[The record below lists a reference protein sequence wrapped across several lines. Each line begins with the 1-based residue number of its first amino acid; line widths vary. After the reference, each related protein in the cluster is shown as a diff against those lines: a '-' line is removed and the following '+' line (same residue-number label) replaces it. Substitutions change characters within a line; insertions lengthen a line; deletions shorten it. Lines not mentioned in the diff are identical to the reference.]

1 MRGDSILTEGFRV
14 ARPGVVAIL
23 ARFENLTDPRVERT
37 KRHLLIDMVT
47 MGLCAAICGA
57 DSWVDVER
65 FGHAKRDWFAR
76 FLELPHGIPSHDTF
90 GRVFARLDT
99 AEFLLCLQNWL
110 RSLHL
115 SLKDQGIAI
124 DGKTLRGSFDAASG
138 KSALHVV
145 SAWASGLRLSL
156 GEVAVDGKSNEI
168 TAVPKLLELLELTG
182 AVVTL
187 DAMHCQ
193 KDTLAAIRAK
203 GADYLVPVKDNQ
215 PKLYGL
221 VLEAFLAYGEDNY
234 QAREV
239 KQHRTVERNRGR
251 DEERLVYA
259 APPPPELQGHAEW
272 LDVRSIVMVYRATTR
287 NGKLTEETSYYLS
300 SLPPKVKKIA
310 RYIRGHWGIENTL
323 HWTLDVIFAEDR
335 SRIRAGHGPEIAS
348 LFRKLALL
356 VLQQDTTSRGS
367 LRGKRLQAGWNEDFL
382 ERLLCGFSND

>member
-1 MRGDSILTEGFRV
+1 V
-14 ARPGVVAIL
+14 ARPGVVAIFT
-23 ARFENLTDPRVERT
+23 RFENLTDPRIERT
-37 KRHLLIDMVT
+37 KQHVLLDMVT
-47 MGLCAAICGA
+47 VALCAAICGA
-57 DSWVDVER
+57 NSWVDVEK
-65 FGHAKRDWFAR
+65 FGVAKRDWFAR

-99 AEFLLCLQNWL
+99 SEFLTCLHNWL

-156 GEVAVDGKSNEI
+156 GQVAVDDKSNEI

-182 AVVTL
+182 AVVTM

-193 KDTLAAIRAK
+193 KETLVAIRAK
-203 GADYLVPVKDNQ
+203 GADYIVPVKDNQ
-215 PKLYGL
+215 PKLRTL
-221 VLEAFLAYGEDNY
+221 LAETFLAYGEQNY
-234 QAREV
+234 EAREL

-251 DEERLVYA
+251 DEERIVYT
-259 APPPPELQGHAEW
+259 APPPVELQGHAEW
-272 LDVRSIVMVYRATTR
+272 VDVRSIVMVYRATRR
-287 NGKLTEETSYYLS
+287 NGKLQEETSFYFS
-300 SLPPKVKKIA
+300 SLPPKVKRIA

-335 SRIRAGHGPEIAS
+335 SRIRSGNGPEIAS
-348 LFRKLALL
+348 IFRKLALM
-356 VLQQDTTSRGS
+356 VLQQDTSSKGS

-382 ERLLCGFSND
+382 ERILCGFAGD

>member
-1 MRGDSILTEGFRV
+1 M

-47 MGLCAAICGA
+47 IGLCAAICGA
-57 DSWVDVER
+57 DSWVDAEK

-76 FLELPHGIPSHDTF
+76 FLQLPDGIPSHDTF

-115 SLKDQGIAI
+115 SLKEQGVAI

-221 VLEAFLAYGEDNY
+221 LLEAFLAYGEANY

-239 KQHRTVERNRGR
+239 KHYRTVERNRGR
-251 DEERLVYA
+251 DEERIVYA
-259 APPPPELQGHAEW
+259 APPPPELQGHAQW

-287 NGKLTEETSYYLS
+287 NGKRTEETSYYIS
-300 SLPPKVKKIA
+300 SLPPAVKRIA

-335 SRIRAGHGPEIAS
+335 SRIRTGHGPEIAS